1 VQQRLALS
9 LHHGIVHVVDAIE
22 VVVTLTFAQQ
32 ELVRAVLSDPMA
44 HALVTPG
51 QRATIRA
58 ICALREPHFARE
70 RFLIAFKIALV
81 EAANAREIPYNPQR
95 TAVLAQLISVFIL
108 ELYEDGNGSE
118 PKIVPQHTFVASQ
131 GSL

>member
-22 VVVTLTFAQQ
+22 VDVILTFAQQ

-44 HALVTPG
+44 HSVVTPG
-51 QRATIRA
+51 QREAIRE
-58 ICALREPHFARE
+58 ICALREAHCARE
-70 RFLIAFKIALV
+70 QFLIAFKIALV
-81 EAANAREIPYNPQR
+81 EAANARQIPYNPQR

-108 ELYEDGNGSE
+108 ELYEDENGDE
-118 PKIVPQHTFVASQ
+118 TKFVAQHTFIARQ
-131 GSL
+131 PSL